1 MATMNYL
8 RTLALHMEAMEVQTL
23 TLTSAEQEMALG
35 KIITWTYEP
44 KSVEVRKAAMASV
57 VALFRL
63 NANHFSAVLH
73 KLPKVYQDN
82 AADLV
87 AEYVMSASSATLTD
101 SMTRSS
107 DLTSAMKP
115 INAPEGN
122 NGISSK
128 RRDSSQI
135 DNNNLKDPVD
145 DSENMNPEEVHK
157 SLRSTANAIQNYSF
171 EANNSKHVTTSSS
184 VTASEDLSSLAD
196 KMTGLDI
203 GTTGGGP
210 HKKDSSDRL
219 VTKINLQNAS
229 SKGNKYFFF
238 PQ

>member
-1 MATMNYL
+1 MNYL
-8 RTLALHMEAMEVQTL
+8 RTLVLHMEAMEVQTL

-63 NANHFSAVLH
+63 NANHFSMVLH

-87 AEYVMSASSATLTD
+87 AEFVMSASSATLTD

-115 INAPEGN
+115 INAPEAN
-122 NGISSK
+122 NGGSLTV
-128 RRDSSQI
+128 SQKGMCK
-135 DNNNLKDPVD
+135 NLW
-145 DSENMNPEEVHK
+145 H
-157 SLRSTANAIQNYSF
+157 
-171 EANNSKHVTTSSS
+171 
-184 VTASEDLSSLAD
+184 
-196 KMTGLDI
+196 
-203 GTTGGGP
+203 
-210 HKKDSSDRL
+210 
-219 VTKINLQNAS
+219 NLQAEHSALKLEKSAISNVQ
-229 SKGNKYFFF
+229 KHIF
-238 PQ
+238 

>member
-1 MATMNYL
+1 MNYL

-63 NANHFSAVLH
+63 NANHFSMVLH

-87 AEYVMSASSATLTD
+87 AEFVMSASSATLTD

-115 INAPEGN
+115 INAPEAN
-122 NGISSK
+122 NGGGLTV
-128 RRDSSQI
+128 SQKGVLCQ
-135 DNNNLKDPVD
+135 NLA
-145 DSENMNPEEVHK
+145 
-157 SLRSTANAIQNYSF
+157 RF
-171 EANNSKHVTTSSS
+171 TS
-184 VTASEDLSSLAD
+184 
-196 KMTGLDI
+196 
-203 GTTGGGP
+203 GG
-210 HKKDSSDRL
+210 K
-219 VTKINLQNAS
+219 TKIAKLNYVFL
-229 SKGNKYFFF
+229 Y
-238 PQ
+238 

>member
-122 NGISSK
+122 NGISSSK

-135 DNNNLKDPVD
+135 DNNNKDPVD

-171 EANNSKHVTTSSS
+171 EANKHVTTSSS
-184 VTASEDLSSLAD
+184 VTTASEDLSSLAD
-196 KMTGLDI
+196 KMTSLDI
-203 GTTGGGP
+203 GTGP

-219 VTKINLQNAS
+219 VTKINLQNAVS
-229 SKGNKYFFF
+229 SKGNCQF
-238 PQ
+238 

>member
-1 MATMNYL
+1 MTKVCSPNFILIGFDAKSPITTVVDYNFPLQFSFVIKILHFFHYQVKVATMNYL
-8 RTLALHMEAMEVQTL
+8 RTLVLHMEAMEVQTL

-63 NANHFSAVLH
+63 NANHFSMVLH

-87 AEYVMSASSATLTD
+87 AEFVMSASSATLTD

-115 INAPEGN
+115 INAPEAN
-122 NGISSK
+122 NGGGLTVSISK
-128 RRDSSQI
+128 
-135 DNNNLKDPVD
+135 N
-145 DSENMNPEEVHK
+145 
-157 SLRSTANAIQNYSF
+157 
-171 EANNSKHVTTSSS
+171 
-184 VTASEDLSSLAD
+184 
-196 KMTGLDI
+196 
-203 GTTGGGP
+203 
-210 HKKDSSDRL
+210 
-219 VTKINLQNAS
+219 
-229 SKGNKYFFF
+229 
-238 PQ
+238 

>member
-1 MATMNYL
+1 MNYL
-8 RTLALHMEAMEVQTL
+8 RTLVLHMEAMEVQTL

-63 NANHFSAVLH
+63 NANHFSMVLH

-87 AEYVMSASSATLTD
+87 AEFVMSASSATLTD

-115 INAPEGN
+115 INAPEAN
-122 NGISSK
+122 NGGGHTVSI
-128 RRDSSQI
+128 
-135 DNNNLKDPVD
+135 
-145 DSENMNPEEVHK
+145 SENSISRIIFAIFFILLKITPFFLSFFRALWASTNEEIV
-157 SLRSTANAIQNYSF
+157 
-171 EANNSKHVTTSSS
+171 ETT
-184 VTASEDLSSLAD
+184 T
-196 KMTGLDI
+196 
-203 GTTGGGP
+203 
-210 HKKDSSDRL
+210 
-219 VTKINLQNAS
+219 TKIPWTIR
-229 SKGNKYFFF
+229 KI
-238 PQ
+238 

>member
-1 MATMNYL
+1 MNYL

-63 NANHFSAVLH
+63 NANHFSMVLH

-87 AEYVMSASSATLTD
+87 AEFVMSASSATLTD

-115 INAPEGN
+115 INAPEAN
-122 NGISSK
+122 NGGGLTVSLSK
-128 RRDSSQI
+128 KFVKMQFHEFFFVKI
-135 DNNNLKDPVD
+135 FIFLKITSFFYHFFRVLWA
-145 DSENMNPEEVHK
+145 STNEEIV
-157 SLRSTANAIQNYSF
+157 
-171 EANNSKHVTTSSS
+171 ETT
-184 VTASEDLSSLAD
+184 T
-196 KMTGLDI
+196 
-203 GTTGGGP
+203 
-210 HKKDSSDRL
+210 
-219 VTKINLQNAS
+219 TKIPWTIR
-229 SKGNKYFFF
+229 KI
-238 PQ
+238 

>member
-1 MATMNYL
+1 MNYL

-63 NANHFSAVLH
+63 NANHFSMVLH

-87 AEYVMSASSATLTD
+87 AEFVMSASSATLTD

-115 INAPEGN
+115 INAPEAN
-122 NGISSK
+122 NGGGLTV
-128 RRDSSQI
+128 SQKGVCRGQKKI
-135 DNNNLKDPVD
+135 VKL
-145 DSENMNPEEVHK
+145 
-157 SLRSTANAIQNYSF
+157 NYSCISEF
-171 EANNSKHVTTSSS
+171 GTITFF
-184 VTASEDLSSLAD
+184 ASHDHSRA
-196 KMTGLDI
+196 
-203 GTTGGGP
+203 
-210 HKKDSSDRL
+210 
-219 VTKINLQNAS
+219 
-229 SKGNKYFFF
+229 
-238 PQ
+238 